1 MSSPSLPGGPNCTAT
16 GSETSCNV
24 TGLTNGT
31 SYTFSVTA
39 TNSAGTGPASGVSSS
54 VVPALC
60 PMSVG
65 DIGPGGGLVFL
76 KHQGTCYE
84 MAPKTWGAGET
95 SGLSWCDA
103 NTTVS
108 NAMGTAIGTGPA
120 NTAALS
126 AASECSSDAAAA
138 VLAYATN
145 NTVAGQW
152 FLPSK
157 DELNAMCNYSRN
169 LTAPSSEIC
178 SGAQNEAFAAG
189 TYGLETQRYWSSSQG
204 SNCYSW
210 SQSME
215 AGGQSCYSWMSD
227 LMRIRPI
234 RSFTSV
240 PGGSGGGTGGNPAPV
255 VATPTPTP
263 TPTPS
268 ASATPTVVPTPTP
281 TASASASASPT
292 VKAPAGFVQLSAEE
306 KASAQ
311 TPVVNAPLS
320 TSVSSAP
327 VVSVPP
333 GTPVAPVVSGLPS
346 NKSLKAGVKA
356 PTRAKEAF
364 VTFGTTRS
372 NANGRAKVPAFKPS
386 RSGIYTI
393 QLATADGTAFYL
405 KVQVAA
411 KKASSNSKKP
421 ASSSGKAPV
430 KPSGKKG

>member
-1 MSSPSLPGGPNCTAT
+1 M
-16 GSETSCNV
+16 
-24 TGLTNGT
+24 
-31 SYTFSVTA
+31 
-39 TNSAGTGPASGVSSS
+39 
-54 VVPALC
+54 
-60 PMSVG
+60 
-65 DIGPGGGLVFL
+65 
-76 KHQGTCYE
+76 
-84 MAPKTWGAGET
+84 
-95 SGLSWCDA
+95 
-103 NTTVS
+103 
-108 NAMGTAIGTGPA
+108 
-120 NTAALS
+120 S
-126 AASECSSDAAAA
+126 AASGCSSNAAAA
-138 VLAYATN
+138 VLAYATSS
-145 NTVAGQW
+145 TVAGQW

-169 LTAPSSEIC
+169 PSAPPTGNC
-178 SGAQNEAFAAG
+178 SGEQDQAFAAG
-189 TYGLETQRYWSSSQG
+189 DYGFESERYWSSSLRQY
-204 SNCYSW
+204 CYPW
-210 SQSME
+210 NQSMQN
-215 AGGQSCYSWMSD
+215 GGLTCDNWMND
-227 LMRIRPI
+227 PKRVRPI
-234 RSFTSV
+234 RAFPPLPSDSG
-240 PGGSGGGTGGNPAPV
+240 GGSGGDSGGNPAPV

-268 ASATPTVVPTPTP
+268 ASATPIAVPTPTP

-386 RSGIYTI
+386 RSGTYTI

-411 KKASSNSKKP
+411 KKASSTSKKP
-421 ASSSGKAPV
+421 ASSSGKAPA